1 MAAFAAANDTFPA
14 DVWLAHRLQDID
26 SEVFSRL
33 LNGTSDLV
41 QVPLVALVTL
51 LVAVA
56 FYLLAGW
63 QPTMLAFLTL
73 GARPINSI
81 VKEIVGRPRP
91 SPDLVEFG
99 SQPDDPS
106 FPSGHADN
114 AMILFGMIIYL
125 AAMYIPDRRLRYP
138 VQAVSLW
145 VIIVTGLERVYAG
158 HHWPSDV
165 LGGFLLGSLLL
176 ALVIAMHRLV
186 FAPRPA
192 VTYRHPVRS

>member
-14 DVWLAHRLQDID
+14 DVWLAHRLQDVD

-63 QPTMLAFLTL
+63 QPAMLAFLTL
-73 GARPINSI
+73 GARPANSI

-91 SPDLVEFG
+91 SPDLDEFG

-125 AAMYIPDRRLRYP
+125 TAMHIPDRRLRYP